1 MTAKLQARDS
11 EVRELGQAGQTLKD
25 AGAEA
30 KAEATDAKRELGAA
44 KSTITRMTSEMTEKA
59 HRLAA
64 LERSVQD
71 LNAQMDATKREKIAL
86 ASKLTRSEDENRR
99 LREKVNAAAEREK
112 EAARTAE
119 RLVREG
125 DAARRETQI
134 LRLNN
139 HKGSQEAADL
149 SASLQAAREEIAE
162 LRRRCKHLEHAALHA
177 ATDTAAGRSY
187 GASPPQHREQ
197 RPPMRAI
204 SENVSSLDDP
214 NQTKPVLRKSWAQ
227 PSADVVELPPAG
239 RSTRDIAESKAP
251 ARSLWDHDTH
261 DQRTT
266 TTVTTTVT
274 AAPPPS
280 HRPVSHHPRWAP
292 AARASRQRVA
302 PRTWSRAGPRA
313 LPSRGV
319 QGGVRR

>member
-1 MTAKLQARDS
+1 
-11 EVRELGQAGQTLKD
+11 
-25 AGAEA
+25 
-30 KAEATDAKRELGAA
+30 
-44 KSTITRMTSEMTEKA
+44 MTSEMTEKA

-86 ASKLTRSEDENRR
+86 ASKLTRSEDENGR

-162 LRRRCKHLEHAALHA
+162 LRRRCKHLEHAA
-177 ATDTAAGRSY
+177 
-187 GASPPQHREQ
+187 
-197 RPPMRAI
+197 M
-204 SENVSSLDDP
+204 ENVG
-214 NQTKPVLRKSWAQ
+214 
-227 PSADVVELPPAG
+227 EFC
-239 RSTRDIAESKAP
+239 E
-251 ARSLWDHDTH
+251 
-261 DQRTT
+261 
-266 TTVTTTVT
+266 
-274 AAPPPS
+274 
-280 HRPVSHHPRWAP
+280 
-292 AARASRQRVA
+292 AS
-302 PRTWSRAGPRA
+302 
-313 LPSRGV
+313 
-319 QGGVRR
+319 